1 METISMYFNLLQGQL
16 MGLFTWL
23 TAFPSDL
30 VMIAVY
36 LIGWY
41 LASKIYSG
49 IFNVVPKNLYNTKDI
64 IAAQKTQTGWGAML
78 SPITAV
84 LAFLYNFGN
93 TILWFLGELI
103 SWAVKGI
110 MWVYNQ
116 IVVAGLFLVLR
127 VLWHYLVMWPWN
139 LLKLAFSQ
147 IMPSLNKELYLI
159 ALKGLFIACIIAFS
173 GRFLTEHFQTSA
185 VIENLLTLISLLP
198 IGWTAG
204 QIALIATKSKMDNKD
219 FRQRYTKHAL
229 FILGFGLLVAGG
241 TWLLVNLG
249 SRSSFAYSLSSLFI
263 GGSLIGGAFL
273 ILSAL
278 MFIFLLSALPS
289 FSRDY
294 KGDYKGF
301 PAAFG
306 NHIYQKG
313 ARYLLALPA
322 MLIPAIILTIVPYY
336 LSKGFAYTASKI
348 TDNVYEGRLKNV
360 QDAVAKA
367 SIPGYDAW
375 EDFHAIKDDSL
386 QKLITA
392 DQKLLDLKSQ
402 LEILNTN
409 HQYLRDFYGNNSD
422 SLAAAPIGGAYFI
435 YDSYDKQQRDR
446 INIRAY
452 EKIAIDSQAF
462 AGEIKTSDE
471 SAKAAKDNANNKQKQ
486 IDALNAELA
495 KVCVADSNTNSV
507 QNQPTTELDT
517 TIAAAAQADNRD
529 DCQKQRDFIS
539 AGIAYATK
547 EKASLDSQLTRSNMV
562 NAHIKSMRSRLNAMQ
577 SNRNFSS
584 LLGHL
589 LATGWYSLLMAF
601 AFALALVLFARVNS
615 EIYMHKDKT
624 NSWMIMDELENAK
637 SANPNQPLLGLG
649 ILAIIV
655 LSYLGSA
662 SCWNP
667 TNWDLGLYKP
677 NKMECCDTTGK
688 SCGSDSII
696 INSQTEP
703 AAPAAS
709 PAQSSPSENM
719 VDPIQQSDESI
730 QEVETVQDYE

>member
-1 METISMYFNLLQGQL
+1 MS
-16 MGLFTWL
+16 LFTWL
-23 TAFPSDL
+23 MTFPSDL
-30 VMIAVY
+30 FLIAVY

-49 IFNVVPKNLYNTKDI
+49 IFNVIPKNLYNTKDI

-93 TILWFLGELI
+93 TIIWFVGELI

-116 IVVAGLFLVLR
+116 VVVAGLFLVLR
-127 VLWHYLVMWPWN
+127 VLWHYLIMWPWN

-159 ALKGLFIACIIAFS
+159 ALKGLFIACIIAFT

-185 VIENLLTLISLLP
+185 VLENFLTLISLLP

-204 QIALIATKSKMDNKD
+204 QIALVATKSKMDNKD
-219 FRQRYTKHAL
+219 FRQRYTRHAL
-229 FILGFGLLVAGG
+229 FILGFGLLVAAG
-241 TWLLVNLG
+241 TWLIVNLG

-336 LSKGFAYTASKI
+336 LSKGFAFTASKI

-402 LEILNTN
+402 LEVLNTN
-409 HQYLRDFYGNNSD
+409 HLYLKDFYSNHSD
-422 SLAAAPIGGAYFI
+422 SLAAAPIGGAYYL
-435 YDSYDKQQRDR
+435 YDNYDKQQRNR
-446 INIRAY
+446 INIRTY

-462 AGEIKTSDE
+462 AGEINSSDE
-471 SAKAAKDNANNKQKQ
+471 SAKAAKDNLDMKQKQ

-495 KVCVADSNTNSV
+495 KVCVVGTDTNAV
-507 QNQPTTELDT
+507 QNQAATESDT
-517 TIAAAAQADNRD
+517 TITTAPVVDNRD

-539 AGIAYATK
+539 TGIANATK
-547 EKASLDSQLTRSNMV
+547 EKATLDSQLTRTNLV

-584 LLGHL
+584 LLGHM

-615 EIYMHKDKT
+615 EIYMQKDKT

-637 SANPNQPLLGLG
+637 NSNPNQPLLGLG
-649 ILAIIV
+649 ILAILG

-667 TNWDLGLYKP
+667 TNWDLGLYKGS
-677 NKMECCDTTGK
+677 KMECCDSTGNC
-688 SCGSDSII
+688 CGSDSLKIEG
-696 INSQTEP
+696 SSTP
-703 AAPAAS
+703 ATPAAAPAPSAPADNMIE
-709 PAQSSPSENM
+709 PAQ
-719 VDPIQQSDESI
+719 PIDQSI
-730 QEVETVQDYE
+730 QEDEHVQDYE